1 MAVTIDLCAS
11 ASYGNTKAI
20 SCDPKRANVV
30 SIIAGGAIFE
40 PADYA
45 SMATFKAALLAAC
58 KIASSESGK
67 LFPFPQVKAV
77 AVDTEA
83 NKEFTFGD
91 GTKITVSEGAP
102 SYTFDLYIGTN
113 LERQLRKFNS
123 QTIPVF
129 VFDSSGNVWGKVDS
143 DGNFSGIDATLFTSG
158 APFGD
163 YNTPGIAK
171 MKVAFNS
178 ASDFYDASRFVNTDF
193 AISEIVGLFDATLA
207 EATTNT
213 SSAYKISAKVIN
225 TQLGAEKNL
234 YDEYDDLLADEAL
247 WTATVQD
254 SGVAMTLTSVAK
266 DDVNECWTVTID
278 ATEWT
283 ALAADTKIEIGL
295 ADPTTLIAAGVTD
308 IEGIAV
314 IVER

>member
-1 MAVTIDLCAS
+1 MAITIDLCAS

-30 SIIAGGAIFE
+30 SVIAGGKIFE

-45 SMATFKAALLAAC
+45 SMATFKAVLLAAC
-58 KIASSESGK
+58 KVASSESGK
-67 LFPFPQVKAV
+67 LFPFPQVSGV
-77 AVDTEA
+77 TVDTEA
-83 NKEFTFGD
+83 NKEFTFGN
-91 GTKITVSEGAP
+91 GTKITTSEGAP

-113 LERQLRKFNS
+113 LERQLRRFNS

-129 VFDSSGNVWGKVDS
+129 IFDDAGNVWGKVDS

-171 MKVAFNS
+171 LKVAFSS
-178 ASDFYDASRFVNTDF
+178 ASDVYDASRFVNTDF
-193 AISEIVGLFDATLA
+193 AISEIVGLFDATLS

-213 SSAYKISAKVIN
+213 SSAYKIAAKVIN

-234 YDEYDDLLADEAL
+234 YDDYDDLLADEAL
-247 WTATVQD
+247 WTAEVQD
-254 SGVAMTLTSVAK
+254 TGTAMTITSVAK
-266 DDVNECWTVTID
+266 DDVNECWTVTLD
-278 ATEWT
+278 LTEWT
-283 ALAADTKIEIGL
+283 ALTDGDQIEIGL
-295 ADPTTLIAAGVTD
+295 ASPTVLIAAGVTD

-314 IVER
+314 VVEK